1 MFYLSTRSKQRLLGV
16 HPDLVAVVRRAI
28 QITTRDF
35 SVSEGLRSRQRQ
47 YELVQAGKSQTM
59 NSRHLTGHAVDL
71 LPYPFNGDM
80 DKDGVPSIEDWDE
93 YYPQADAMIQAA
105 KELNVPLRWG
115 GNWRVKDVRTFNGSA
130 RDLHKAYPGSF
141 PDGPHM
147 EIPAGYGYD

>member
-1 MFYLSTRSKQRLLGV
+1 MYYLSQRSKNRLQGV

-28 QITTRDF
+28 QITGRDF

-47 YELVQAGKSQTM
+47 ATLVAKGKSQTM

-80 DKDGVPSIEDWDE
+80 DFDGVPSIEDWDE
-93 YYPQADAMIQAA
+93 YMPVADAMIQAA

-115 GNWRVKDVRTFNGSA
+115 GNWRIKDVRQWDGTA
-130 RDLHKAYPGSF
+130 QELHEAYPGNF
-141 PDGPHM
+141 PDGPHY
-147 EIPAGYGYD
+147 EIPRGFGYD